1 MAEPPFRTSEGA
13 GTGAEPQR
21 LEADP
26 EDRRRQDR
34 RGQDVGPQSHGDREI
49 NPVKVN
55 LALFDGSKKVSDLKP
70 VTLARGRWSACTSPA
85 AAATRAGLDQ
95 RPVKAD

>member
-1 MAEPPFRTSEGA
+1 T
-13 GTGAEPQR
+13 
-21 LEADP
+21 DVVK
-26 EDRRRQDR
+26 
-34 RGQDVGPQSHGDREI
+34 DVGPQSHGDREI

-70 VTLARGRWSACTSPA
+70 VTLARGEVVCLYVTGSGGKLAPVWVK
-85 AAATRAGLDQ
+85 